1 MHILW
6 KENLQQLK
14 LNHLGREAME
24 LVMDALKSQ
33 KASVDAC
40 AATDATISL
49 SDEIEPARKRRAS
62 TEVGIRNS
70 WGIRN
75 MDSILGNSHLA
86 VKWSLRSITATDRKN
101 VTDDGFLETTRTA
114 GSQALAALHVVDI
127 REVKLNARKHKVK
140 DLEEQF
146 SRLEENLQNAE
157 IEAYGACKKN
167 KELEAKLVM
176 VVPTFLR
183 STTYKGCLHA
193 FAQSRVP
200 ETFTAYF
207 THIVGEIE
215 RGAPYFNTSVLKNA
229 FATAPT
235 MTLCNILNFE
245 AVFFSMIL
253 LEY

>member
-1 MHILW
+1 MVVIPFVFRRVTSRGTVFLVLGIS
-6 KENLQQLK
+6 KDSLQIEFARRLLK
-14 LNHLGREAME
+14 LRGIVQEKYTIKSTDFKGGLAME
-24 LVMDALKSQ
+24 LVMAALKSQ
-33 KASVDAC
+33 KASVDAY
-40 AATDATISL
+40 AATDAIISI
-49 SDEIEPARKRRAS
+49 SKEIEPARKRRAS

-86 VKWSLRSITATDRKN
+86 VKWSLRSMTATDRKN

-114 GSQALAALHVVDI
+114 GSQ
-127 REVKLNARKHKVK
+127 VKLNAKKQKVK

-157 IEAYGACKKN
+157 TEAYGARKKN

-176 VVPTFLR
+176 VVPAFLQ

-200 ETFTAYF
+200 ETYTAYF

-215 RGAPYFNTSVLKNA
+215 RVAPYFNT
-229 FATAPT
+229 
-235 MTLCNILNFE
+235 
-245 AVFFSMIL
+245 
-253 LEY
+253 